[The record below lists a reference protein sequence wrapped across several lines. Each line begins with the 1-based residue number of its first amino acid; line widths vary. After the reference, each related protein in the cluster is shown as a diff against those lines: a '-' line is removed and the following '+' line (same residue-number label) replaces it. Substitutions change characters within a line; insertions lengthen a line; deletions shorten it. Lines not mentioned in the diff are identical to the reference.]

1 MKDLRGTYV
10 HRGDVERRKRRARAA
25 VMLVGLVTAGLL
37 AVRNWAPVDANA
49 EPLRRTLAQRAEVQ
63 QLHAQIAAA
72 RGDLAT
78 ADVQLERWHHVFTY
92 SRRYKVDA
100 TMAAQIYDA
109 ALTEGIDP
117 DLAFPLV
124 RLESRFDSKAVS
136 PVGAVG
142 LTQLML
148 GTAKWYQPDV
158 SREQLLEPSTNLR
171 IGFRHLRA
179 LIRENRGDVQLALL
193 IYNRGPAAVEV
204 SRELGLDPS
213 NGYDRVVLRGYH
225 GKGVID

>member
-1 MKDLRGTYV
+1 
-10 HRGDVERRKRRARAA
+10 
-25 VMLVGLVTAGLL
+25 MLVGLATAGLL

-63 QLHAQIAAA
+63 QLHAQIVAA

-78 ADVQLERWHHVFTY
+78 PTCSSSAGTTCSPL
-92 SRRYKVDA
+92 RRYKVDA

-117 DLAFPLV
+117 DPLPTV

-136 PVGAVG
+136 PVGAGAHAAADAV
-142 LTQLML
+142 L
-148 GTAKWYQPDV
+148 AKWHQPDV

-179 LIRENRGDVQLALL
+179 LI
-193 IYNRGPAAVEV
+193 PARTEGTA
-204 SRELGLDPS
+204 
-213 NGYDRVVLRGYH
+213 
-225 GKGVID
+225 